1 MELNR
6 KYSALPDLDTAPDI
20 YETPEL
26 TDGQTNTVKS
36 TSDDELEDGEPDAGV
51 VKQRL
56 RPGQARARFT
66 GDSRDV
72 DFSDRVNS
80 KRKSYM
86 VTNRRHR
93 ILEDGTEELGDFSD
107 DEEPETLDRK
117 VKRLQREV
125 EEARAEYANQKAT
138 AQNDSIAESTTSEN
152 EIDSLSRILESIS
165 FPEKALQ
172 APNATSGG
180 TGVGPVETH
189 PDLENAQTFSK
200 DGDAATYTVTYAPTY
215 QQIHALAKAAD
226 FDKRLL
232 LLESALGIGSS
243 AAPELDSGGLSRAI
257 LPTLETLTKQ
267 IGTLSSASTVSLD
280 GLSRRVRTLIKD
292 AIDLEKSRKLAK
304 AAQDALES
312 TQLQPALK
320 EMVTHGDED
329 EPKKESE
336 QIAQLNTMYS
346 EQTTKINALYGT
358 LSTIENLAPLLP
370 PLLDRLR
377 SLRAIHADAAVASET
392 LDHLEQ
398 NQSDMAAEIR
408 SWREGLDKV
417 EAAMRDGDASM
428 DKNAKVVDG
437 WVKDLEKR
445 VAGLS

>member
-36 TSDDELEDGEPDAGV
+36 TSDDEIDDQEPQAGV

-66 GDSRDV
+66 PSNVDARDV
-72 DFSDRVNS
+72 DFSDRVTS
-80 KRKSYM
+80 KRKSYK

-93 ILEDGTEELGDFSD
+93 ILEDGTEELGDLSD
-107 DEEPETLDRK
+107 DDEAETLERK

-125 EEARAEYANQKAT
+125 EEARAEYAKRGAAAGNASAT
-138 AQNDSIAESTTSEN
+138 EGTTPEG
-152 EIDSLSRILESIS
+152 EIDSLSRILDSIVLPDRS
-165 FPEKALQ
+165 LPTTTVA
-172 APNATSGG
+172 AT
-180 TGVGPVETH
+180 GPVDPVSPETV
-189 PDLENAQTFSK
+189 PSGE
-200 DGDAATYTVTYAPTY
+200 GATYTVTYAPTY
-215 QQIHALAKAAD
+215 QQSHALAKAAD

-232 LLESALGIGSS
+232 LLESCLGIGSS

-280 GLSRRVRTLIKD
+280 GLSRRVRTLIQD
-292 AIDLEKSRKLAK
+292 ASELEKSRKLAK

-312 TQLQPALK
+312 TQLSPALK
-320 EMVTHGDED
+320 EMVTNGDDD
-329 EPKKESE
+329 EPRNESE
-336 QIAQLNTMYS
+336 QIAQLNSMYS

-377 SLRAIHADAAVASET
+377 SLRAIHADAAAASET
-392 LDHLEQ
+392 LDNLEQ

-408 SWREGLDKV
+408 SWRVGLDKV
-417 EAAMRDGDASM
+417 EAAMRDGEASM
-428 DKNAKVVDG
+428 EKNANVIEG

-445 VAGLS
+445 VMALP

>member
-36 TSDDELEDGEPDAGV
+36 TSDDELDDQEPQTGI

-56 RPGQARARFT
+56 RPRHARARFT
-66 GDSRDV
+66 PSNVDARDV
-72 DFSDRVNS
+72 DFSDRVTS
-80 KRKSYM
+80 KRKSYK

-93 ILEDGTEELGDFSD
+93 ILEDGTEELGDLSD
-107 DEEPETLDRK
+107 DDEAETLERK

-125 EEARAEYANQKAT
+125 EEARAEYAKLGAAAGNAS
-138 AQNDSIAESTTSEN
+138 AAAGTTPERD
-152 EIDSLSRILESIS
+152 IDSLSRILDSII
-165 FPEKALQ
+165 FPERSIPTNTETA
-172 APNATSGG
+172 A
-180 TGVGPVETH
+180 GPVGTQPGPDSAETI
-189 PDLENAQTFSK
+189 PRGE
-200 DGDAATYTVTYAPTY
+200 GPTYTVTYAPTY
-215 QQIHALAKAAD
+215 QQSHALAKAAD

-232 LLESALGIGSS
+232 LLESCLGIGSS

-257 LPTLETLTKQ
+257 LPTLEMLTKQ

-280 GLSRRVRTLIKD
+280 GLSRRVRTLIQD
-292 AIDLEKSRKLAK
+292 ASELEKSRKLAK
-304 AAQDALES
+304 VAQDALES
-312 TQLQPALK
+312 TQLSPALK
-320 EMVTHGDED
+320 EMVANGDDD
-329 EPKKESE
+329 EHHNESE
-336 QIAQLNTMYS
+336 QIAQLNSMYS

-392 LDHLEQ
+392 LDNLEQ

-417 EAAMRDGDASM
+417 EAAMRDGEASM
-428 DKNAKVVDG
+428 EKNANVIEG

-445 VAGLS
+445 VTALS

>member
-36 TSDDELEDGEPDAGV
+36 TSDDEVDDQEPQAGV

-66 GDSRDV
+66 PSNVDARDV
-72 DFSDRVNS
+72 DFSDRVTS
-80 KRKSYM
+80 KRKSYK
-86 VTNRRHR
+86 VTNRRHK
-93 ILEDGTEELGDFSD
+93 ILEDGTEELGDLSD
-107 DEEPETLDRK
+107 DDEAETLERK

-125 EEARAEYANQKAT
+125 EEARAEYAKRGAAAGNGSA
-138 AQNDSIAESTTSEN
+138 ADGTTPEG
-152 EIDSLSRILESIS
+152 EIDSLSRILDSIIL
-165 FPEKALQ
+165 PERSLPTSTA
-172 APNATSGG
+172 AAT
-180 TGVGPVETH
+180 GPAGTH
-189 PDLENAQTFSK
+189 PDSVSAETVAS
-200 DGDAATYTVTYAPTY
+200 GEGATYTVTYAPTY
-215 QQIHALAKAAD
+215 QQSHALAKAAD

-232 LLESALGIGSS
+232 LLESCLGIGSS

-280 GLSRRVRTLIKD
+280 GLSRRVRTLIQD
-292 AIDLEKSRKLAK
+292 ASELEKSRKLAK

-312 TQLQPALK
+312 TQLSPALK
-320 EMVTHGDED
+320 EMVTNGDDD
-329 EPKKESE
+329 EPRNESE
-336 QIAQLNTMYS
+336 QIAQLNSMYS

-377 SLRAIHADAAVASET
+377 SLRTIHADAAAASET
-392 LDHLEQ
+392 LDNLEQ

-408 SWREGLDKV
+408 SWREGLEKV
-417 EAAMRDGDASM
+417 EAAMRDGEASM
-428 DKNAKVVDG
+428 EKNANVIEE

-445 VAGLS
+445 VTTLS

>member
-36 TSDDELEDGEPDAGV
+36 TSDDEIDDQEPQAGV

-66 GDSRDV
+66 PSNVDARDV
-72 DFSDRVNS
+72 DFSDRVTS
-80 KRKSYM
+80 KRKSYK

-93 ILEDGTEELGDFSD
+93 ILDDGTEELGDLSD
-107 DEEPETLDRK
+107 DDEAETLERK

-125 EEARAEYANQKAT
+125 EEARAEYAKRGAAAGNAS
-138 AQNDSIAESTTSEN
+138 AAEGTTPEG
-152 EIDSLSRILESIS
+152 EIDTLSRILDSIIL
-165 FPEKALQ
+165 PERSLPTTA
-172 APNATSGG
+172 ATAA
-180 TGVGPVETH
+180 GPVGTKTD
-189 PDLENAQTFSK
+189 PDSAATIPSGE
-200 DGDAATYTVTYAPTY
+200 GATYTVTYAPTY
-215 QQIHALAKAAD
+215 QQSHALAKAAD

-232 LLESALGIGSS
+232 LLESCLGIGSS

-257 LPTLETLTKQ
+257 LPTLEALTKQ

-280 GLSRRVRTLIKD
+280 GLSRRVRTLIQD
-292 AIDLEKSRKLAK
+292 ASELEKSRKLAK

-312 TQLQPALK
+312 TQLSPPLK
-320 EMVTHGDED
+320 EMVTNGDDD
-329 EPKKESE
+329 EPRNESE
-336 QIAQLNTMYS
+336 QIAQLNSMYS

-377 SLRAIHADAAVASET
+377 SLRAIHADAAAASET
-392 LDHLEQ
+392 LDNLEQ

-408 SWREGLDKV
+408 SWREGLGKV
-417 EAAMRDGDASM
+417 EAAMRDGEASM
-428 DKNAKVVDG
+428 EKNANVIEG
-437 WVKDLEKR
+437 WVKDLEKK
-445 VAGLS
+445 VTALS